1 MKRTIKIVGLVLI
14 GGIVLIQFFHPE
26 RNSGNNTSDVDF
38 LTVTSAPDSLAAIFK
53 NSCYDCHS
61 NQTNYPWYS
70 YISPV
75 SWFLNKHIEEG
86 KEELNLSQFGNL
98 DKNQKIGVL
107 SDICEEL
114 ESGSMPL
121 KSYLIIHRKA
131 LVNLAD
137 AEAICDWTELA
148 ALKIMRE

>member
-1 MKRTIKIVGLVLI
+1 MKRTFKIVGLILI

-38 LTVTSAPDSLAAIFK
+38 LTVASAPDSLAAIFK

-98 DKNQKIGVL
+98 EKNQKIGVL

-121 KSYLIIHRKA
+121 KSYLIIHRHA
-131 LVNLAD
+131 LVHPTEM
-137 AEAICDWTELA
+137 EAICDWTELA

>member
-1 MKRTIKIVGLVLI
+1 M
-14 GGIVLIQFFHPE
+14 IQFFHPE
-26 RNSGNNTSDVDF
+26 RNSGNNTSNVDF
-38 LTVTSAPDSLAAIFK
+38 LAVTSAPDSLAAIFK
-53 NSCYDCHS
+53 YSCYDCHS
-61 NQTNYPWYS
+61 NRTNYPWYS

-131 LVNLAD
+131 LVNVAD
-137 AEAICDWTELA
+137 AGAICDWTELA
-148 ALKIMRE
+148 ALNIMRE